1 MAEGE
6 PKLNDASGQI
16 GLHDEADQ
24 KRAEPPVGETAEAD
38 RAADSSRQSGLSA
51 DEQESRQQP
60 AAKEAEGGERADSPP
75 AELPAKP
82 VRPTGMEPPR
92 TRIRLS
98 DEEEQEIEAALA
110 ELDELAATP
119 AGPASG
125 QAAVA
130 DVVRPLEPGQRR
142 SGKVIAIHGDDIFV
156 QLESKSE
163 GVLPIDQFED
173 QERPVVGQT
182 VNVVIDRY
190 DPLGGLWMLRL
201 PRAAQE
207 ADWSSLQEGMIVEGR
222 VTEANKGG
230 LVLNIN
236 GIRAFMPAS
245 QVDLT
250 RVENLSKFVGQT
262 LKCQVTELRRPSRNL
277 VVSRRALL
285 EAEREEQRRRTWEQL
300 EEGQV
305 RSGTVRNI
313 QPFGVFVDVGGVD
326 GLIPMSELSW
336 VRVED
341 AHEVVSLGQ
350 EVQVKVLKVDRD
362 SQRLTLGLK
371 QLTASPWQTFQQRYP
386 MGATV
391 TGRVTRIAQFG
402 AFVEIEPGVEGLV
415 HISQLARHRVRRVRD
430 VLQEGQEVRV
440 RLIDID
446 PEARRLSLS
455 IRAVLEE
462 EERQQWEEA
471 KRRAAQQAEQRS
483 EPQEGQQRP
492 EPKRK
497 PKRPLRGG
505 LGDDIAEDGP
515 FKLF

>member
-1 MAEGE
+1 MSEGE
-6 PKLNDASGQI
+6 PELNEVSGQT
-16 GLHDEADQ
+16 EPQQQPDQ
-24 KRAEPPVGETAEAD
+24 QPSEPPAEQTVHSEPPEA
-38 RAADSSRQSGLSA
+38 
-51 DEQESRQQP
+51 EQP
-60 AAKEAEGGERADSPP
+60 AETSPSEP
-75 AELPAKP
+75 AELPPRP
-82 VRPTGMEPPR
+82 VRPTGKEPPR

-98 DEEEQEIEAALA
+98 EEEEREIEAALA
-110 ELDELAATP
+110 ELGDLDELAA
-119 AGPASG
+119 AGAEAEAG
-125 QAAVA
+125 QPEAAGTVT
-130 DVVRPLEPGQRR
+130 PLEPGQQR

-173 QERPVVGQT
+173 REPPAVGDSI
-182 VNVVIDRY
+182 NVVVDRY
-190 DPLGGLWMLRL
+190 DQLEGVWMLRL

-207 ADWSSLQEGMIVEGR
+207 ADWSSLQEGIIVEGR

-245 QVDLT
+245 QVDLV
-250 RVENLSKFVGQT
+250 RVENLSQFVGQT
-262 LKCQVTELRRPSRNL
+262 LKCQVTEVRRANRNL

-285 EAEREEQRRRTWEQL
+285 EAEREEQRRRTWEEL

-305 RSGTVRNI
+305 RTGTVRNI

-326 GLIPMSELSW
+326 GLVPMSELSW

-362 SQRLTLGLK
+362 AQRLTLGLK
-371 QLTASPWQTFQQRYP
+371 QLTASPWETFEQRYP

-391 TGRVTRIAQFG
+391 TGRVTRIADFG

-430 VLQEGQEVRV
+430 VVQEGQEVRV
-440 RLIDID
+440 RLMEID
-446 PEARRLSLS
+446 PQARRLSLS

-471 KRRAAQQAEQRS
+471 KRRAAAEATQQAEPAAA
-483 EPQEGQQRP
+483 EQQAQP
-492 EPKRK
+492 PDKPRK

-505 LGDDIAEDGP
+505 LSDDIAGDGP
-515 FKLF
+515 FKLFR